1 MSIAENKALIRRLY
15 EETDK
20 ANVAVL
26 DELIAVDCVD
36 HNPAP
41 VPDPQPGLAGFKQA
55 FAVFR
60 QAHPDGYHI
69 LDDMIAEDD
78 KVMVRVTG
86 RGTHTGDLLGIPATG
101 KVLEMTGIAIYRI
114 AEGKIVERWAEHNLL
129 GLLQQ
134 LGVVP
139 SHEEPQQGPRG
150 AEGAAS

>member
-20 ANVAVL
+20 ANIAVL
-26 DELIAVDCVD
+26 DELVAVDCID
-36 HNPAP
+36 HNPPP
-41 VPDPQPGLAGFKQA
+41 VPGLQPGLAGFKQA

-60 QAHPDGYHI
+60 QAHPDGLHI
-69 LDDMIAEDD
+69 LEDMIAEDD

-86 RGTHTGDLLGIPATG
+86 RGTHTGDLLGIPPTG
-101 KVLEMTGIAIYRI
+101 KSLEMAGIAIYRI
-114 AEGKIVERWAEHNLL
+114 ADGKIVERWAEHDLF

-139 SHEEPQQGPRG
+139 AHGEPQ
-150 AEGAAS
+150 EGNAT